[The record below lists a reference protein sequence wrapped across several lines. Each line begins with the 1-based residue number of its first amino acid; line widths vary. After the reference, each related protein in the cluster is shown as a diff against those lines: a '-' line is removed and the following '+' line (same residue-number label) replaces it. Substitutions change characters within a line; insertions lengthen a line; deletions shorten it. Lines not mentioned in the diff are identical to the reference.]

1 MRLTTKYLL
10 FATPRPMNKWIYLSK
25 KGQDEYIA
33 RLARGAGQDP
43 VPIET
48 WRYEDEPQTGIVLR
62 GIMKHKIM
70 KRCREDGRQ
79 FRFVDSGYF
88 GNRPSARN
96 PNGWK
101 WYHRIVPNDLQHD
114 AIIPRPA
121 DRWQALGLTLEP
133 RRRTGSRILVAV
145 PDQKACE
152 VYDTTVDQWLAM
164 TLGALRANSDRE
176 IVIRQ
181 RTANPDARL
190 RDPHTSFAAALAD
203 DVHAVVTFNSVAA
216 TESVMAGVPVFVTAP
231 CNAARPVANL
241 DLARINDP
249 WYPDPDLVHAWVC
262 HLAYGQFH
270 NSELTNG
277 TALRILDETLA

>member
-1 MRLTTKYLL
+1 MFRTTKYLL
-10 FATPRPMNKWIYLSK
+10 SAHRQSMNKWIYLSK

-33 RLARGAGQDP
+33 RLAKGAGQEP
-43 VPIET
+43 VAIEN
-48 WRYEDEPQTGIVLR
+48 WRYEDDPKTGIVLR

-70 KRCREDGRQ
+70 KRCREDGRP

-101 WYHRIVPNDLQHD
+101 WYHRIVHNDLQHD

-121 DRWQALGLTLEP
+121 DRWQALGMTLEP
-133 RRRTGSRILVAV
+133 WRRTGRRVLVAV
-145 PDQKACE
+145 PDAKACE
-152 VYDTTVDQWLAM
+152 VYDTTVDQWLES
-164 TLGALRANSDRE
+164 TLAQLRTHTDRPL
-176 IVIRQ
+176 VIRQ
-181 RTANPDARL
+181 RTADPDARL
-190 RDPHTSFAAALAD
+190 RDPQTSFAAALAD

-216 TESVMAGVPVFVTAP
+216 SEAVIAGIPAFVTAP

-241 DLARINDP
+241 DLSKIDDP
-249 WYPDPDLVHAWVC
+249 WYADRDLVHAWVC

-270 NSELTNG
+270 NSELSNG
-277 TALRILDETLA
+277 TALRILDETLQ